1 MANDITFPGGVDIRG
16 DLTVRGSIQPPVT
29 RSNLAQQNNQPY
41 AVPLTNAR
49 VWDAVQNSLPSAGAA
64 DDLGLETGTWGTDAP
79 GHISTGDLKAAGA
92 TTRYALFLV
101 QLAPEYVAG
110 QTVTVRVSAGMQVTV
125 ADTSS
130 TIDVELYKLGRD
142 GLVSGS
148 DLVTSAAQS
157 CNSLVFANLDFA
169 VSTSTLDP
177 GDQLAIRVAA
187 TVTDAATGTE
197 VTSVIGALEILADT
211 QG

>member
-1 MANDITFPGGVDIRG
+1 
-16 DLTVRGSIQPPVT
+16 
-29 RSNLAQQNNQPY
+29 
-41 AVPLTNAR
+41 
-49 VWDAVQNSLPSAGAA
+49 
-64 DDLGLETGTWGTDAP
+64 
-79 GHISTGDLKAAGA
+79 
-92 TTRYALFLV
+92 
-101 QLAPEYVAG
+101 
-110 QTVTVRVSAGMQVTV
+110 MQVTV

-148 DLVTSAAQS
+148 DLVTTAAQS
-157 CNSLVFANLDFA
+157 NNSLTFADLDFA
-169 VSTSTLDP
+169 VTTSTLDP